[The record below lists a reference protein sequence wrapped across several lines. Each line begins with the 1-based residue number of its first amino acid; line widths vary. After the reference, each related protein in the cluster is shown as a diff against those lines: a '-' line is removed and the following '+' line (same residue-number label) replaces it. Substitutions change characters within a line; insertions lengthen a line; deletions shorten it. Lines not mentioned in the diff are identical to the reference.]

1 MMTTNIFEMITMKTQ
16 WAPAK
21 SNWGYGEVGDTE
33 EQVGGGEG
41 GQQAVEHRPHLP
53 GGVYQDQHLYGGGG
67 CYQDQHHK
75 LLHNFFSIR
84 RISALFGNNLHKQ
97 YEGPQEMRTPTTT
110 WTKFRLGISYNMEFN
125 II

>member
-1 MMTTNIFEMITMKTQ
+1 MMTTNIFEMITTKTW

-21 SNWGYGEVGDTE
+21 SNWGDGEVGDAE

-41 GQQAVEHRPHLP
+41 RQQAVEHRPHLP

-97 YEGPQEMRTPTTT
+97 YEGP
-110 WTKFRLGISYNMEFN
+110 
-125 II
+125 